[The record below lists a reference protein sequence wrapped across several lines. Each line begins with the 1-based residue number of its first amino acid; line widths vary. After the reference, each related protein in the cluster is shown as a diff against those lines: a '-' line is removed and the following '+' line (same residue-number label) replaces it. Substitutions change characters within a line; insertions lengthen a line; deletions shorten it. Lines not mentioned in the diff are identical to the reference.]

1 MLAGVVESFSI
12 ALPHEEALIWSIS
25 SLYREACDTCRIA
38 SSRLEIRGKSAAAPC
53 CDPRGA
59 CLRLVAM
66 SKTRSEVLQESRK
79 KGIVA
84 GATTAGAVAAGV
96 VVAPVAGALV
106 AVPAAW
112 LAYKWWKHRA
122 ENGIRF

>member
-1 MLAGVVESFSI
+1 MSTLN
-12 ALPHEEALIWSIS
+12 
-25 SLYREACDTCRIA
+25 
-38 SSRLEIRGKSAAAPC
+38 
-53 CDPRGA
+53 
-59 CLRLVAM
+59 AM
-66 SKTRSEVLQESRK
+66 SKSRSQVMEESRK

-96 VVAPVAGALV
+96 LVAPFAGAV
-106 AVPAAW
+106 AAVPAAY